1 MQEPATQERNA
12 SQMAQLVAVHTSK
25 TAIIF
30 GNILTGRNAH
40 TTAIGARHAAEA
52 LYLVPPRALS
62 AVLGKKRRCKPLF
75 FKLALTSDICSGDVE
90 QETPP

>member
-25 TAIIF
+25 NSNYF

-75 FKLALTSDICSGDVE
+75 SKLALTSDICSGDVE